1 MKNTQKLTLILSLIL
16 ILTECKPKKEILTT
30 PESYLTSED
39 TIPYRASVRKINS
52 LVHTELE
59 LTPNFE
65 NREVEGK
72 AYITLKPHY
81 YPTDSLMLNAKYM
94 KIKSVKLASNNTD
107 LKYKYDSLFLN
118 IKLDK
123 TYTRNETYKL
133 LIEYTA
139 QPEKVKRKKSAA
151 ITDNKG
157 VYFINPD
164 NDIPNYPVQIWT
176 QCETEEASCWFPTID
191 APNQKTTETISLTV
205 PNEYRTISNGKLI
218 SSTPV
223 GEKLRTDKW
232 EQKLPHAPYLFAF
245 VIGKFAEIKD
255 KWNDKE
261 VNYYVEP
268 EYEKYA
274 KMVFGNTPKM
284 IEFYSQALNLKYPW
298 DKYHQVVV
306 RDFVSGAMENT
317 GCVIHYDKLQHNE
330 REHLDNTQEDIIAHE
345 LFHHW
350 FGDYVTCESWSNLP
364 LNESFATYGEYL
376 WNEYQYGRD
385 EADVK
390 LNNFHVN
397 YFNEANY
404 KEEKLIR
411 YHYVEQNDMFDRHSY
426 QKGGAI
432 LHMLRK
438 YVGDEAFFASLNLYL
453 TKNAYKTVEI
463 HDLRLA
469 FEEITGEDLNW
480 FFNQW
485 FLGKGHPSL
494 TVKHNAYDAIN
505 KKASITVLQN
515 PLQKLFKLPIDID
528 VVTDAGIKRHRIMV
542 EKDSQIF
549 EFKTDKPQYVLF
561 DAENQL
567 LAYVDEEKP
576 ASQWNKQMQNAKL
589 KFHQSNALIYA
600 NLKEQDQKVK
610 IENCKKLI
618 NNSFWYCR
626 KTALEELN
634 KIEFID
640 SDVADIKP
648 DFVKM
653 ALNDRVRSVRSET
666 VPILEKLKD
675 EDLIIKMLKDSS
687 YNVIS
692 SALNALVRIKPT
704 EAYGFADD
712 NRDEQNN
719 TLQQV
724 VYTAL
729 GQTSTKNELDFFIQ
743 KIKKGSKTTGYNAAE
758 GLALFVTLNQIEKT
772 KESLNELDALVSD
785 KSNSNYVIENGFYS
799 LETIKNIYSFQLI
812 YIEYYIK
819 ESKENKAQLA
829 IRKKEIND
837 YLNLVNNILKKHNRK
852 GEENE

>member
-1 MKNTQKLTLILSLIL
+1 M
-16 ILTECKPKKEILTT
+16 
-30 PESYLTSED
+30 
-39 TIPYRASVRKINS
+39 
-52 LVHTELE
+52 
-59 LTPNFE
+59 
-65 NREVEGK
+65 
-72 AYITLKPHY
+72 
-81 YPTDSLMLNAKYM
+81 
-94 KIKSVKLASNNTD
+94 
-107 LKYKYDSLFLN
+107 
-118 IKLDK
+118 
-123 TYTRNETYKL
+123 
-133 LIEYTA
+133 
-139 QPEKVKRKKSAA
+139 
-151 ITDNKG
+151 
-157 VYFINPD
+157 
-164 NDIPNYPVQIWT
+164 
-176 QCETEEASCWFPTID
+176 
-191 APNQKTTETISLTV
+191 
-205 PNEYRTISNGKLI
+205 
-218 SSTPV
+218 
-223 GEKLRTDKW
+223 
-232 EQKLPHAPYLFAF
+232 
-245 VIGKFAEIKD
+245 
-255 KWNDKE
+255 
-261 VNYYVEP
+261 
-268 EYEKYA
+268 
-274 KMVFGNTPKM
+274 
-284 IEFYSQALNLKYPW
+284 
-298 DKYHQVVV
+298 
-306 RDFVSGAMENT
+306 
-317 GCVIHYDKLQHNE
+317 
-330 REHLDNTQEDIIAHE
+330 
-345 LFHHW
+345 
-350 FGDYVTCESWSNLP
+350 TCESWSNLP

-376 WNEYQYGRD
+376 WNEHQYGRD

-397 YFNEANY
+397 YFNEAIY

-505 KKASITVLQN
+505 KKVSITVLQTQE
-515 PLQKLFKLPIDID
+515 QKLFKLPIDID
-528 VVTDAGIKRHRIMV
+528 VVTDAGIKRHRILV

-567 LAYVDEEKP
+567 LAYVEEEKP

-626 KTALEELN
+626 KIALEELN

-640 SDVADIKP
+640 SDISSFKSEIE
-648 DFVKM
+648 KM

-666 VPILEKLKD
+666 VPILEKLKE
-675 EDLIIKMLKDSS
+675 EDLIISMLKDSS

-692 SALNALVRIKPT
+692 SALNALIRIKPT

-724 VYTAL
+724 VFTAL
-729 GQTSTKNELDFFIQ
+729 GQTSTKSELDFFIR
-743 KIKKGSKTTGYNAAE
+743 KIKKGNKSTGYNAAE
-758 GLALFVTLNQIEKT
+758 GLALFVTLNQIDKT
-772 KESLNELDALVSD
+772 KETLNELDVLVSN
-785 KSNSNYVIENGFYS
+785 KNEANYVLENGFYC
-799 LETIKNIYSFQLI
+799 LETIRNIYNFQLM
-812 YIEYYIK
+812 YIDYYIT
-819 ESKENKAQLA
+819 ENKENKAQLTA
-829 IRKKEIND
+829 RKKEIND
-837 YLNLVNNILKKHNRK
+837 YLTLVNNILKKHNRK